1 MCNVPLH
8 LYSPPKLPILDI
20 MKTFFFATQMALL
33 SCERSPEATP
43 IPPQSASTT
52 VEPSTTDHDSMTW
65 DPDSFA
71 PPTFMTETLQTALT
85 DQDWGKALTLISP
98 TTDAAKVL
106 STWVAI
112 QAGQANTANHNY
124 ETLAKFEAIPSDLQ
138 NYMLGTLLL
147 ETKPTKAQRHFALIP
162 KESPFHVQAQWMLVQ
177 QGLSKESP
185 SSETLTQLKTLV
197 DLEHPFNN
205 GDAVLTAWLEHQPDD
220 ASGYKALRT
229 LWSAYPYSKRTKTIL
244 PKLQMLE
251 SKGSQYKAN
260 NADWNVRSTQQML
273 AWQWK
278 SLIAELKP
286 IISTLKLTDSDACAV
301 RYAYGRAHFKI
312 NAVTKASQLLPKV
325 GTECVGKNNDV
336 GAKAWYLIGKSYER
350 KKMWSEAAEAY
361 QKIPELYPEHTMADD
376 GYALAGIGLQ
386 ESGDLKNAL
395 AMWEKQVKAFP
406 TGDLVGEG
414 YWRLAWTSF
423 LEGNT
428 SKAIAWTQEA
438 QQVVPA
444 SGHPYQYFAFPY
456 WEARW
461 KIYPSKSDHG
471 VQNSDPEQVA
481 EGIDLLKRL
490 VSEHPSEFYS
500 LLAAGHLWE
509 LAPQWMKSQQWEKPS
524 DNTWTIPTTLGT
536 SATLVETTQLMQ
548 LGLFKEAQRR
558 FKTVKNDSVTTFAM
572 YAHLVGQEN
581 WSTGHDLLHKYIQ
594 KHPSHTWTE
603 NQDALWLQAHP
614 NQYWDI
620 LSAHAK
626 NHPDDYPYDI
636 RIFHALVREES
647 SFNKDIVSWA
657 GAKGLSQLMPAT
669 ADRVAKWVGLSVNS
683 TTIFEPST
691 NLRIGSKYLGYLH
704 GYFNGNPYL
713 AVAAYNAGEG
723 NVGKWLKSK
732 GNLPTDM
739 FVESI
744 PFRETRH
751 YVKRVLGTYQTYHL
765 LYDHNTESALFTDL
779 HQFNHVAKP

>member
-1 MCNVPLH
+1 MKPL
-8 LYSPPKLPILDI
+8 
-20 MKTFFFATQMALL
+20 FFATQMALL
-33 SCERSPEATP
+33 SCERAPQATP
-43 IPPQSASTT
+43 VPTQQESTT
-52 VEPSTTDHDSMTW
+52 TDSSNPDAVTW
-65 DPDSFA
+65 DPTSFA
-71 PPTFMTETLQTALT
+71 PPPFMTEALKIALVEE
-85 DQDWGKALTLISP
+85 DWTKALTLISP
-98 TTDAAKVL
+98 TTQTAKVL
-106 STWVAI
+106 STWIAI
-112 QAGQANTANHNY
+112 QAG
-124 ETLAKFEAIPSDLQ
+124 EAKTVAHHYDTVAQFDQIPADLH

-162 KESPFHVQAQWMLVQ
+162 TESPFHVQAQWMFVQ
-177 QGLSKESP
+177 QGLSTDNP
-185 SSETLTQLKTLV
+185 SQETLTLLETLV
-197 DLEHPFNN
+197 EMEHPFPN
-205 GDAVLTAWLEHQPDD
+205 GDEVLSAWIEQKSDDD
-220 ASGYKALRT
+220 ATYKALRT
-229 LWSAYPYSKRTKTIL
+229 LWAAYPYSKHTKAHL
-244 PKLQMLE
+244 PKLQALE
-251 SKGSQYKAN
+251 KKGSQYKAN
-260 NADWNVRSTQQML
+260 NANWHQRSTQQMG

-286 IISTLKLTDSDACAV
+286 LIPTLKLTDADACAI
-301 RYAYGRAHFKI
+301 RYAYGRSHFKI
-312 NAVTKASQLLPKV
+312 NAVTKASQILPTV

-336 GAKAWYLIGKSYER
+336 GAKAWYLVGKSYER
-350 KKMWSEAAEAY
+350 KKMWKEAGAAY
-361 QKIPELYPEHTMADD
+361 QRIPELYPEHTMADD

-386 ESGDLKNAL
+386 ESGDVKNAL
-395 AMWEKQVKAFP
+395 AMWEKQVKEFP
-406 TGDLVGEG
+406 SGDLVGEG

-428 SKAIAWTQEA
+428 SKAIAWAQEA
-438 QQVVPA
+438 QEVVPP

-461 KIYPSKSDHG
+461 KIYPSNSDHG
-471 VQNSDPEQVA
+471 VQNSDPKQVA
-481 EGIDLLKRL
+481 EGIDLFKRL

-509 LAPQWMKSQQWEKPS
+509 LAPQWMKKQQWDKPS
-524 DNTWTIPTTLGT
+524 DTTWTIPKELAE
-536 SATLVETTQLMQ
+536 SPELLEATQLIQ
-548 LGLFKEAQRR
+548 LGLFKESQRR
-558 FKTVKNDSVTTFAM
+558 IETVKKDSVTTFAM
-572 YAHLVGQEN
+572 YARLVGQEN
-581 WSTGHDLLHKYIQ
+581 WSTGHDLLHKYVQ
-594 KHPSHTWTE
+594 KHPPHTWTD
-603 NQDALWLQAHP
+603 NQDALWMQAHP
-614 NQYWDI
+614 NQYWDL
-620 LSAHAK
+620 LSTHAK

-669 ADRVAKWVGLSVNS
+669 ADRVAKWVGLTVNS
-683 TTIFEPST
+683 TTIFDPST

-765 LYDHNTESALFTDL
+765 LYDYSPENTVFSDL
-779 HQFNHVAKP
+779 HKYNHIAKP